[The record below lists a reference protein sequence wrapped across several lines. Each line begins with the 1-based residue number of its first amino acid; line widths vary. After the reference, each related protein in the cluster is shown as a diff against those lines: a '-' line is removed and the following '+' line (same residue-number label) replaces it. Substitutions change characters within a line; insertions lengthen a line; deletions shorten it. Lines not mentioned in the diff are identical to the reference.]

1 MFLIFLFISFVQ
13 ASRYDSV
20 DCTVLLDDP
29 VINRASIKN
38 VGACLTSL
46 TPYTTLTEESY
57 CTAILSN
64 NTEPIN
70 MQTTLYNN
78 DETEC
83 LVMATATTFDTE
95 FCNVKFYDCLS
106 TSFDFVKDCS
116 INIDCRPNRPPITIN
131 TIPISTITTS
141 TSITTTTLSTNTLIQ
156 TMSDI
161 IITETTQPCT
171 TIMETVTLFET
182 VTLNVP
188 TTKTTT
194 ETTTETITSNSN
206 KCCWDNQCMWY
217 AQPNEWCGKS
227 ESRCIGC
234 GGFWF

>member
-1 MFLIFLFISFVQ
+1 
-13 ASRYDSV
+13 
-20 DCTVLLDDP
+20 
-29 VINRASIKN
+29 
-38 VGACLTSL
+38 
-46 TPYTTLTEESY
+46 
-57 CTAILSN
+57 
-64 NTEPIN
+64 
-70 MQTTLYNN
+70 MQ
-78 DETEC
+78 
-83 LVMATATTFDTE
+83 
-95 FCNVKFYDCLS
+95 K
-106 TSFDFVKDCS
+106 
-116 INIDCRPNRPPITIN
+116 IG
-131 TIPISTITTS
+131 
-141 TSITTTTLSTNTLIQ
+141 NTLIE

-227 ESRCIGC
+227 ETRCIGC